1 MQFTDK
7 LEKLPQQTF
16 KIEVTIPWKEIDQAK
31 TKAVATLAKNTEVKG
46 FRKGKAPLNLVKE
59 HLGEQAILEEASK
72 EVLTAIYGELI
83 KKHDLKPF
91 LDPKISLLKAPQ
103 GSEWVFRFEIAQA
116 PLITKMPDYRK
127 VAKEAS
133 SDLKKED
140 IWVPG
145 KDKEKPEAKDLKEKQ
160 NKKIQLIFDK
170 LMKEAQIEISALILD
185 TEVNRRLTA
194 IYDEV
199 KQLGLSVEQYLESKK
214 LTAQALR
221 DKTQAEIK
229 DLYKSEFLLEKI
241 ADQEKIVVDDKDLEA
256 IYKQAKDEKE
266 KALYQQNSYLYVRLL
281 RKQKTLDFL
290 AGL

>member
-72 EVLTAIYGELI
+72 EVLTAVYGELI

>member
-16 KIEVTIPWKEIDQAK
+16 KIEVTIPWQEIDQAK
-31 TKAVATLAKNTEVKG
+31 TKAVATLAKSAEVKG

>member
-7 LEKLPQQTF
+7 LEKLPEQTF
-16 KIEVTIPWKEIDQAK
+16 RIEVTIPWQEIDQAK
-31 TKAVATLAKNTEVKG
+31 TKALAVLAKTAEVKG

-72 EVLTAIYGELI
+72 EVLTTVYGELI

-91 LDPKISLLKAPQ
+91 LEPKITLLKAPQ

-116 PLITKMPDYRK
+116 PVINKMPNYRQI
-127 VAKEAS
+127 AKEVA
-133 SDLKKED
+133 SDLKKDD

-145 KDKEKPEAKDLKEKQ
+145 KDKQKREAKELKEKQ

-170 LMKEAQIEISALILD
+170 LMEKTQIEISPLILD
-185 TEVNRRLTA
+185 SEVNRRLTA
-194 IYDEV
+194 LYDEI
-199 KQLGLSVEQYLESKK
+199 KQLGLTVDQYLESKK
-214 LTAQALR
+214 LTAQTLR
-221 DKTQAEIK
+221 EKTQAEIK

-241 ADQEKIVVDDKDLEA
+241 ADQEKIVVDDKDLET

-266 KALYQQNSYLYVRLL
+266 KSLYQQNSYLYVRLL

-290 AGL
+290 ADL